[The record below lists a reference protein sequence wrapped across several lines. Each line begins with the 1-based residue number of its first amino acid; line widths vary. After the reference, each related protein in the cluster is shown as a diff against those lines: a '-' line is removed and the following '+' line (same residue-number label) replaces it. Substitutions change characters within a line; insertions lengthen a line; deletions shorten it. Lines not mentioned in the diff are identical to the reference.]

1 MAMDMAMAAR
11 TGGKRRTVANDL
23 LSWRNSSMPLR
34 QDYLPYWFAAFAAS
48 CILFSPELHAAKWD
62 VSKSVSLN
70 EVYTDNL
77 RLANSGKE
85 SDFIT
90 QVTPSISVNGKG
102 ARASVNFS
110 GSLRYDTGGRSSGS
124 VTPNLRG
131 KANTELVRD
140 HFFVDATASITQN
153 AIDPYGDIAV
163 DNINKTGN
171 VTTIY
176 QFSVSPYYKIRI
188 EDVGDLNVR
197 YRYTDT
203 SHSEG
208 AASGSGK
215 SQFTADFNAASKS
228 SKFTWG
234 FNTNASSSSNSGG
247 SNSNFGSAN
256 FTWGYQVNRRWQV
269 NGSVGRDSNDYQSTR
284 SSISGFSWTLNT
296 NWTPNPRTSLRIGY
310 GGRYFGSTPTLDF
323 SYKSRRSTIKL
334 GYSRTVTDAN
344 TQLDALAIDPVTGQI
359 YPVAVLTNDVYVD
372 ERFTGSY
379 SLQGR
384 RTTLTLSGTQSKQIY
399 ENSPKASELTKLG
412 LSLSRSLSGKVSA
425 NAGVNWYQQDKAA
438 TASAQTWQGNI
449 GLTVKLGRK
458 TSMNVGYSYNK
469 RDDDVPANSYEENRA
484 NIGLSMQL

>member
-1 MAMDMAMAAR
+1 MVNSLFAR
-11 TGGKRRTVANDL
+11 CKSMVRRPVRLED
-23 LSWRNSSMPLR
+23 
-34 QDYLPYWFAAFAAS
+34 WFAVAMLGS
-48 CILFSPELHAAKWD
+48 ILFSPELHAAKWD

-70 EVYTDNL
+70 EVYTDNV

-110 GSLRYDTGGRSSGS
+110 GSLRYDMGGRNSGS
-124 VTPNLRG
+124 ITPHLRG

-171 VTTIY
+171 VTTSY

-188 EDVGDLNVR
+188 KDVGDLNVR
-197 YRYTDT
+197 YRYTNT

-208 AASGSGK
+208 PASNSGK
-215 SQFTADFNAASKS
+215 SQLSADFNVDSKS

-234 FNTNASSSSNSGG
+234 VRTDASSSSNSGS
-247 SNSNFGSAN
+247 SNSNLSSTN
-256 FTWGYQVNRRWQV
+256 VMWGYQFNRRWQI
-269 NGSVGRDSNDYQSTR
+269 NGSLGRDWNDYRSTR
-284 SSISGFSWTLNT
+284 SSVSGFRWTLNT
-296 NWTPNPRTSLRIGY
+296 NWTPNPRTFLKIGY

-323 SYKSRRSTIKL
+323 TYKSRRSSIKL
-334 GYSRTVTDAN
+334 GYSRIVTDAN
-344 TQLDALAIDPVTGQI
+344 SQLDALAIDPVTGQVF
-359 YPVAVLTNDVYVD
+359 PVALLVNDIYID

-379 SLQGR
+379 VLQGR

-399 ENSPKASELTKLG
+399 ENSPQNSELTKLG
-412 LSLSRSLSGKVSA
+412 LRLDRTISGKVSA
-425 NAGVNWYQQDKAA
+425 NVGVNWYQQDRSAN
-438 TASAQTWQGNI
+438 TSAQTWQGHL